1 MKECPKVKKT
11 KTYLVLAI
19 PPKSSI
25 LKKQELLQEYVSNCT
40 NKPLDRVAADD
51 GVGDHALP
59 FLPRAREQRATL
71 CLQPSPLS
79 LSSLSSSLS
88 RSIWCQ
94 TLLKLLPKPNPP
106 DLGIFS
112 MTILVVALLRQ
123 LFLHF
128 VWQCF
133 QSFESHFSANIFQRL
148 RTCPLAPLS
157 FIKVKISLDISKTC
171 SLHSAEICDKIL
183 SNLCSPFH
191 SLHPL

>member
-1 MKECPKVKKT
+1 M
-11 KTYLVLAI
+11 
-19 PPKSSI
+19 
-25 LKKQELLQEYVSNCT
+25 QEPLQESESNCA
-40 NKPLDRVAADD
+40 NEPLDRVAADD

-79 LSSLSSSLS
+79 LFLSSLSSSLS

-106 DLGIFS
+106 DPGIFS

-133 QSFESHFSANIFQRL
+133 QSFESHFSANIFQQL

-157 FIKVKISLDISKTC
+157 LIKVKISLDISISKTC

>member
-1 MKECPKVKKT
+1 MME
-11 KTYLVLAI
+11 LA
-19 PPKSSI
+19 
-25 LKKQELLQEYVSNCT
+25 T
-40 NKPLDRVAADD
+40 T
-51 GVGDHALP
+51 P
-59 FLPRAREQRATL
+59 FLSSQEQESRARAGEQESRGQLFVSTL
-71 CLQPSPLS
+71 PSLS
-79 LSSLSSSLS
+79 LSHLSSSLS

-106 DLGIFS
+106 DPGIFL

-183 SNLCSPFH
+183 GNLCSPFH